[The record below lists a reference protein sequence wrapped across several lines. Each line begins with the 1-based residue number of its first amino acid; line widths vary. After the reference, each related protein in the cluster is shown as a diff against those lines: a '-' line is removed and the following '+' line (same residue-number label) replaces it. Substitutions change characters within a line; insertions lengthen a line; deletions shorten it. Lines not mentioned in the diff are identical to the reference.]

1 MHMPLRLIENIRF
14 SYCLF
19 IGYSIEKLLRQLGA
33 VLCGCEKM
41 IPDFQQFVSDCVSGR
56 PRQKKKA
63 GKN

>member
-1 MHMPLRLIENIRF
+1 MPLRMIGNIRF
-14 SYCLF
+14 LSCLF

-41 IPDFQQFVSDCVSGR
+41 IPDFQQFISGCFSDR